1 MIFLLEA
8 VDYFEN
14 MSSTVL
20 DLMTPHCV
28 AAHAQLCSCWCLLR
42 VQITGLG
49 RRKIQREGVNSPE
62 DFRDLAVSYS
72 FDITKND
79 HDPVFCDYGT
89 VIIP

>member
-1 MIFLLEA
+1 MLSFAPIG
-8 VDYFEN
+8 VCCVYRYQ
-14 MSSTVL
+14 VL
-20 DLMTPHCV
+20 
-28 AAHAQLCSCWCLLR
+28 A
-42 VQITGLG
+42 GG
-49 RRKIQREGVNSPE
+49 RSKGKEFE